1 MTDYEYILKQAK
13 FFHYKGWEEG
23 ELRKCVNMLANLSR
37 QELVL
42 LYQSRWV
49 HDGGLIKR
57 AIFNI
62 LFVNKIG
69 QREVHIK
76 MMDTAGLIAEFLD
89 KQSGNVS
96 LIRKELRE
104 RYKAGRDRRLIVTA
118 FNNATKSDQQWVK
131 WQIRKEQY
139 GNTNGYNNY
148 QWKKKPW

>member
-1 MTDYEYILKQAK
+1 
-13 FFHYKGWEEG
+13 
-23 ELRKCVNMLANLSR
+23 MLANLSR

-62 LFVNKIG
+62 LFVDKIG

-104 RYKAGRDRRLIVTA
+104 RYKAGRDRQLIVIA
-118 FNNATKSDQQWVK
+118 FNSATKSDQQWVK

>member
-1 MTDYEYILKQAK
+1 
-13 FFHYKGWEEG
+13 
-23 ELRKCVNMLANLSR
+23 
-37 QELVL
+37 
-42 LYQSRWV
+42 
-49 HDGGLIKR
+49 
-57 AIFNI
+57 
-62 LFVNKIG
+62 
-69 QREVHIK
+69 

-89 KQSGNVS
+89 KDSGNVS

>member
-23 ELRKCVNMLANLSR
+23 ELRKCVNMLANLLR

-89 KQSGNVS
+89 KDSGNVS

-104 RYKAGRDRRLIVTA
+104 RYKAGRDRQLIVMA
-118 FNNATKSDQQWVK
+118 FNSATKSDQQWVK

>member
-69 QREVHIK
+69 QREDHIRV
-76 MMDTAGLIAEFLD
+76 MDTAGLIAEFLD

-104 RYKAGRDRRLIVTA
+104 RYKAGRDRQLIVTA

>member
-69 QREVHIK
+69 QREDHIRV
-76 MMDTAGLIAEFLD
+76 MDTAGLIAEFLD
-89 KQSGNVS
+89 KDSGNVS

-104 RYKAGRDRRLIVTA
+104 RYKAGRDRQLIVMA
-118 FNNATKSDQQWVK
+118 FNSATKSDQQWVK
-131 WQIRKEQY
+131 WQIRKEQF

>member
-69 QREVHIK
+69 QREDHIRV
-76 MMDTAGLIAEFLD
+76 MDTAGLIAEFLD
-89 KQSGNVS
+89 KQSGNFS

-104 RYKAGRDRRLIVTA
+104 RYKAGRDRQLIVMA
-118 FNNATKSDQQWVK
+118 FNSATKSDQQWVK
-131 WQIRKEQY
+131 WQIRKEQF